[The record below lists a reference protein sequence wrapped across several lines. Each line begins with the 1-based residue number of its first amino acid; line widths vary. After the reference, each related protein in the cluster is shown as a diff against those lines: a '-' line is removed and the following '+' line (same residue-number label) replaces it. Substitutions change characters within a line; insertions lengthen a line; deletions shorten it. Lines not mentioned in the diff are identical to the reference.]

1 MDVVYTVISNVL
13 FAKHFLCVIFAAHNI
28 LASILLRQLL
38 IIISQTDRVASERL
52 NDVGTIKVQQY
63 AAKLR
68 SREYHHNPKNT
79 DFNQANKKD
88 AVRKTGGSYTLSTTK
103 KGRIIS
109 PTNPA
114 GYITRWITGDFIGEL
129 SIQYRMGYTLQEMG
143 IQLQSLA
150 PAVDLN
156 SVKS

>member
-1 MDVVYTVISNVL
+1 MRNFPST
-13 FAKHFLCVIFAAHNI
+13 

-52 NDVGTIKVQQY
+52 NEVGTIKVQHY
-63 AAKLR
+63 TAKLR
-68 SREYHHNPKNT
+68 SRAYHHNPKNT

-109 PTNPA
+109 PTDPA

-143 IQLQSLA
+143 IHLQSLTS
-150 PAVDLN
+150 AVDLN
-156 SVKS
+156 SMKS